1 MNACLG
7 ILTVSPPFPIP
18 LNPGKHAA
26 VPIKY
31 TEKTAFR

>member
-7 ILTVSPPFPIP
+7 ILTVPPHFPIP
-18 LNPGKHAA
+18 LNPGKQPA

-31 TEKTAFR
+31 TEKMAFR